1 MPEDERSNL
10 GLSSQSGQEPVRAEE
25 LREILSSYKPFSG
38 LTDETL
44 EALAGISE
52 RVLVTAGQRVQAE
65 GMTVEGVFIVELG
78 RVRAIARFG
87 QKILSE
93 DAGRGEIF
101 NWVPALTK
109 EPGQADVFALRDC
122 TLIRLQIEGLQRC
135 LAMHPELI
143 AASYRAIR
151 DIFWRTHGVR
161 STDSRPQTFAFLPVS
176 DDPRIREA
184 ADSLLQALSK
194 TVGPGLLVD
203 RDRLEEIMGRKPSEA
218 DELER
223 RRLIAWFGEQEAA
236 GRFLLFVCDPT
247 ETRWTRWCLEQTDR
261 IVVASRP
268 ETTSEIERI
277 DRTFAGRSVAG
288 SPVQVDLVLIHEQE
302 TELPRGTRPWVDLRC
317 LGRHHQVR
325 RGNTADVERAA
336 RRMSGRAVGVVLG
349 GGGARAL
356 AHIGALQALEE
367 AGIRVDVIGGTSMG
381 SVMAAAHAMGWP
393 PKRMLE
399 TMKQVVPN
407 SKALTD
413 VDFPMVSFLAGRKLR
428 GILEFAFAGVD
439 IVDLW
444 LPYYCISASLN
455 EARMVVHERGPL
467 ARSVRASCSLPGIYP
482 PVRAEGQ
489 FLVDGGIMNNIPVDI
504 MDGMCRGG
512 TVIAIDVGGG
522 GARNL
527 ELGRGTDPH
536 VVHHA
541 ERHAIR
547 QAAHRRRLRG
557 SVPKTACAGVRAPR
571 LRRPRKALRD
581 RLRIHAQAARR
592 VGWPS
597 AGDNRKQQ

>member
-1 MPEDERSNL
+1 
-10 GLSSQSGQEPVRAEE
+10 
-25 LREILSSYKPFSG
+25 
-38 LTDETL
+38 
-44 EALAGISE
+44 
-52 RVLVTAGQRVQAE
+52 
-65 GMTVEGVFIVELG
+65 
-78 RVRAIARFG
+78 
-87 QKILSE
+87 
-93 DAGRGEIF
+93 
-101 NWVPALTK
+101 
-109 EPGQADVFALRDC
+109 
-122 TLIRLQIEGLQRC
+122 
-135 LAMHPELI
+135 
-143 AASYRAIR
+143 
-151 DIFWRTHGVR
+151 
-161 STDSRPQTFAFLPVS
+161 
-176 DDPRIREA
+176 
-184 ADSLLQALSK
+184 
-194 TVGPGLLVD
+194 
-203 RDRLEEIMGRKPSEA
+203 
-218 DELER
+218 
-223 RRLIAWFGEQEAA
+223 
-236 GRFLLFVCDPT
+236 
-247 ETRWTRWCLEQTDR
+247 LEQTDR

-288 SPVQVDLVLIHEQE
+288 SPVQVDLILIHEQE
-302 TELPRGTRPWVDLRC
+302 TELPRGTRPWVELRC
-317 LGRHHQVR
+317 LGRHHHVR
-325 RGNTADVERAA
+325 RGNTADFDRAA

-367 AGIRVDVIGGTSMG
+367 AGIPVDVIGGTSMG

-527 ELGRGTDPH
+527 ELGERDGISGWGLLGNRLNPLSANERIASVVQILTWSTTLSGTQYVKRLIDDGYVDLFLRPP
-536 VVHHA
+536 VQGF
-541 ERHAIR
+541 ELLGFD
-547 QAAHRRRLRG
+547 AHEKLYEIG
-557 SVPKTACAGVRAPR
+557 YEYT
-571 LRRPRKALRD
+571 
-581 RLRIHAQAARR
+581 
-592 VGWPS
+592 
-597 AGDNRKQQ
+597 RKQLTEWDGLQRVTIGSSSN